1 MYTNLIINAECR
13 QTCNDKETYCLP
25 QVHTHPHSICVLLL
39 LLHLLLVLSLW
50 ISAATA
56 VVSHCASHDHQQLA
70 SQRLRVHAG
79 WDKNKERRSERET
92 DKHTAGVRMEMM
104 IFNMQKLCQQTSAG
118 QSWSRAKFVLCEKT
132 LLRRGGGSTYIHDTT
147 AKLHNNNVVNEQLL
161 RWNICTVQA
170 KTLFITLLLL
180 LQQQQQQQQ
189 PNPYRG

>member
-1 MYTNLIINAECR
+1 M
-13 QTCNDKETYCLP
+13 
-25 QVHTHPHSICVLLL
+25 
-39 LLHLLLVLSLW
+39 
-50 ISAATA
+50 
-56 VVSHCASHDHQQLA
+56 
-70 SQRLRVHAG
+70 HAD

-147 AKLHNNNVVNEQLL
+147 AKLHNNNNVVNEQLL
-161 RWNICTVQA
+161 RWNICTVHA

-180 LQQQQQQQQ
+180 LQQQKQQQQQ
-189 PNPYRG
+189 PNP